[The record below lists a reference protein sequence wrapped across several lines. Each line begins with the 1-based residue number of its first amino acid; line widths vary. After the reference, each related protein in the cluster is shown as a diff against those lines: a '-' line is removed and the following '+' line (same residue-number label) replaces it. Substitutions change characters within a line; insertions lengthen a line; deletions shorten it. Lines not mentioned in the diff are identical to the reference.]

1 MTFCGSVHI
10 CSNDEGPP
18 EVDVPDMLES
28 EAEAELG

>member
-28 EAEAELG
+28 GAELG

>member
-18 EVDVPDMLES
+18 EVDVSDMLES
-28 EAEAELG
+28 EAELG